1 MEHQHSEEDLK
12 NIARQLACPEGE
24 HGIKTGEMMNISNIG
39 MTYASIATLNLKDGE
54 SVLEIGH
61 GNGGHIAHLLSQ
73 ANNLKYVGA
82 DISETII
89 AEAQHINAGFVEKGI
104 VRFQLTDGIQL
115 PFADEQF
122 DKIFT
127 VNTLYFW
134 KNPLEYLKEIK
145 SLLKHNGSFVIAFAD
160 KTFME
165 KLPFTK
171 YGFTLYDLEDVKNLL
186 IKAGLTITHNVKK
199 TEQIKSSAGFM
210 VERDYYVVCASLA

>member
-1 MEHQHSEEDLK
+1 MENQHSEEDLK

-24 HGIKTGEMMNISNIG
+24 HGIKTGEMMNLSNIG
-39 MTYASIATLNLKDGE
+39 MTYAAVSALNLKDGE
-54 SVLEIGH
+54 SILEIGH

-89 AEAQHINAGFVEKGI
+89 AEAQNINASFVEKGG
-104 VRFQLTDGIQL
+104 VRFQLTDGIHL
-115 PFADEQF
+115 PFADERF

-127 VNTLYFW
+127 VNTVYFW

-145 SLLKHNGSFVIAFAD
+145 NILKGNGLFVIVFAD
-160 KTFME
+160 RTFME

-171 YGFTLYDLEDVKNLL
+171 YGFTLYGLEDVKNLL
-186 IKAGLTITHNVKK
+186 IKAGLAVAHTAKK

-210 VERDYYVVCASLA
+210 VERDYHVVSATLI